1 MVLALIACNEHQP
14 TLVKRVLVHSYAS
27 DDQIHT
33 SDRIYLTKLISAD
46 TTHFIYSDTIFT
58 KELYQKGRM
67 RYGHPFMKL
76 TQNDS
81 SLYFDVNAPLT
92 AQKNFEV
99 NGQTFKI
106 SRYSY
111 NLENSA
117 GEETNYFYHP
127 HYGLLVVYNEGCFPS
142 LAYTMELDQTSKSL
156 VDRILQDRTGF
167 YIEPDMSIQDSWID
181 ADTEALLDSAIK
193 K

>member
-27 DDQIHT
+27 DDKIHT

-58 KELYQKGRM
+58 KELYQIGRI
-67 RYGHPFMKL
+67 RYGHSFMKL
-76 TQNDS
+76 AQNDS

-99 NGQTFKI
+99 NGQTFKV

-111 NLENSA
+111 NLEGSV

-127 HYGLLVVYNEGCFPS
+127 DYGLLVVYNEGCFPS

-156 VDRILQDRTGF
+156 VDVFYRTELGF
-167 YIEPDMSIQDSWID
+167 ISSP
-181 ADTEALLDSAIK
+181 T
-193 K
+193 